1 MIGISNPLELRNMS
15 VAPKTTISHRGTGLG
30 RRLIV
35 ELPVPLDDPTS
46 ERVLDL
52 LEANPRHLRGAAAER
67 ELHQLIDAVTERL
80 PLPSAAPVRQD
91 LDVPESR
98 AVRCNDLAEIV
109 AILARSSD
117 RVYLR
122 EKSPIVSGIRSGR
135 RVILVLPDD
144 VEGGHS

>member
-1 MIGISNPLELRNMS
+1 MSQRQIHNMS

-30 RRLIV
+30 SRLVV
-35 ELPVPLDDPTS
+35 ELPVPLDDPTP
-46 ERVLDL
+46 ERVLGL
-52 LEANPRHLRGAAAER
+52 LDANPRRLRGADAER
-67 ELHQLIDAVTERL
+67 ELHRLIDAVTARL

-98 AVRCNDLAEIV
+98 VVRCDDLAEIV

-135 RVILVLPDD
+135 RVILVLPDG
-144 VEGGHS
+144 VEGGRP